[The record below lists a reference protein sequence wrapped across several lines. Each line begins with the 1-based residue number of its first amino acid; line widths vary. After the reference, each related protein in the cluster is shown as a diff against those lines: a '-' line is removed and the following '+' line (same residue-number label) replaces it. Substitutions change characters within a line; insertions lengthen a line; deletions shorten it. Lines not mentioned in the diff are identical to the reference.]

1 MQQPAQGALASHPW
15 VREPPRDI
23 EPIRFAM
30 HNRAPRAQGCTK
42 PHPKGKAK
50 PHNKPR
56 AQGCTKPHPKGKANP
71 CNKPR
76 VMGRAQAKRHPPN
89 AGQATVG
96 GERLA
101 HHTSTKPRG
110 SMKHTMA
117 STGARQVMPK

>member
-1 MQQPAQGALASHPW
+1 MARTKTPKAIGASGMHQPAQGALASHPW

-23 EPIRFAM
+23 EPIRFAE

-42 PHPKGKAK
+42 PHPKGKA
-50 PHNKPR
+50 NPR
-56 AQGCTKPHPKGKANP
+56 
-71 CNKPR
+71 NKPR
-76 VMGRAQAKRHPPN
+76 VMGRAQAKRHPSN

-117 STGARQVMPK
+117 STGARQVMPKKMAILA